1 MVKKKQKPECS
12 FLQSLKYECLQK
24 NKILYF
30 FMIWLLREKQTKN
43 KNLEKTKETIFDK
56 SWKSEMQNKKKTREN
71 QKCQK
76 YKKHQYSRSLAKV
89 KTCKNQKKT
98 REKQKYQKYPKH
110 QYSKSLA
117 KVKKMQ
123 KSKKTIII
131 FLIQEDPPFP
141 IRYLIEKTK
150 RFSEHIL
157 LRAIFSANSDP
168 LSSLS
173 FIILILYHPHP
184 SSSSS
189 FIILILNRPYLLS
202 SSNSSSSS
210 CSSSSLSSSLSSIS
224 NKMCGIFW
232 RGRVPN
238 NAPPTRQNFEAG
250 TFPKKLSPK
259 CQKIPENCP
268 NRRKND
274 FLQNGVN
281 INPFCKMFQ

>member
-1 MVKKKQKPECS
+1 
-12 FLQSLKYECLQK
+12 
-24 NKILYF
+24 
-30 FMIWLLREKQTKN
+30 
-43 KNLEKTKETIFDK
+43 
-56 SWKSEMQNKKKTREN
+56 
-71 QKCQK
+71 
-76 YKKHQYSRSLAKV
+76 
-89 KTCKNQKKT
+89 
-98 REKQKYQKYPKH
+98 
-110 QYSKSLA
+110 
-117 KVKKMQ
+117 MQ
-123 KSKKTIII
+123 KSKKKTIII